1 MRPKLSRSLNE
12 FAKINISVSD
22 VGKKIGGKVDYNI
35 NKLTKQQGRFEN
47 ACAIRMSYALN
58 NSGLR
63 IPHIPSHTVSGK
75 NGNWYIYKVKSLI
88 QYLTKVWGKPDITI
102 SQATAGQLS
111 SFKGV
116 LVFDVEGWSDA
127 SGHATIWDGATCSD
141 KCYFTQSKR
150 VYGWKLEN

>member
-1 MRPKLSRSLNE
+1 M
-12 FAKINISVSD
+12 
-22 VGKKIGGKVDYNI
+22 
-35 NKLTKQQGRFEN
+35 TKQQGRFEN
-47 ACAIRMSYALN
+47 TCAIRMSYALN
-58 NSGLR
+58 NSGLK

-102 SQATAGQLS
+102 SQASAGQLS

-116 LVFDVEGWSDA
+116 LVFDVEGWTDA
-127 SGHATIWDGATCSD
+127 SGHATIWDGAACSD